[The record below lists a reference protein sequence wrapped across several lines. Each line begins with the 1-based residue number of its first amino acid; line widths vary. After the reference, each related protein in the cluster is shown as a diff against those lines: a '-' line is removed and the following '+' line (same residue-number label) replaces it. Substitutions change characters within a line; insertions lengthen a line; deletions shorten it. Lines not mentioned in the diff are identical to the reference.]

1 MCEPTTIMLGISAA
15 SSAMAYVG
23 GQQNAAAT
31 ASAARDN
38 LNRQA
43 VVQTEQQ
50 TQLNAQATDKKTQ
63 AQRQAEIAQGRLAA
77 VSGESG
83 VALNGDILL
92 RDSEMA
98 KATDIATIEANRVA
112 SIKQSK
118 NDMGALETNADNIT
132 MDAYNKAPTL
142 IGTGL
147 QIGGA
152 YADYKSKQ
160 P

>member
-1 MCEPTTIMLGISAA
+1 MCDPATAMLALSVASAGA
-15 SSAMAYVG
+15 SYIG
-23 GQQNAAAT
+23 GQQNASAT
-31 ASAARDN
+31 ANAARDN

-43 VVQTEQQ
+43 VAQAEQQ
-50 TQLNAQATDKKTQ
+50 TQINAQATDKKTQ
-63 AQRQAEIAQGRLAA
+63 AQRQAEIAQGKLAA

-98 KATDIATIEANRVA
+98 KATDIATIEGNRMA

-118 NDMGALETNADNIT
+118 SDMGALETNADNT
-132 MDAYNKAPTL
+132 TTEAYNKAPTL

-152 YADYKSKQ
+152 YATYKSKQ